1 MTLEQFRYVIEV
13 ERTGSINKAAANLY
27 MTQSALS
34 LSILN
39 LEKELGSTIFAR
51 TKKGTVLTPF
61 GKTLLQYLRPLHE
74 QIEQVNKLFVQ
85 GKARDNMTLKIANDG
100 FTVASLICS
109 MLYDKYRPVGLRI
122 EHFDSSGD
130 QARSMVA
137 DHMAE
142 IGIIRIWNCY
152 EKIEMRQ
159 LDTLG
164 LAFHPLIE
172 GSLAVA
178 VGMGSPLYH
187 DKSIEYVTPDM
198 LQKYPRVRYGYEDWG
213 FLSGNMA
220 ALGIYDLH
228 PSIVTSSRAVINDMQ
243 SYTDAY
249 YITTNVPENLVCSRR
264 TSTKRYLPLNGVDN
278 IRSKIGWI
286 SLRNTALSQIAMEF
300 TMLLEQWYR
309 GDLSEEMFCEKLHKQ
324 YSSPEANK

>member
-198 LQKYPRVRYGYEDWG
+198 LQKYPAFSRVP
-213 FLSGNMA
+213 LSAGSIYT
-220 ALGIYDLH
+220 GIPYMPAHSLSPKTWSKCDCVS
-228 PSIVTSSRAVINDMQ
+228 SILTGLSPLSAMKSLSMSRSSGI
-243 SYTDAY
+243 
-249 YITTNVPENLVCSRR
+249 
-264 TSTKRYLPLNGVDN
+264 
-278 IRSKIGWI
+278 
-286 SLRNTALSQIAMEF
+286 
-300 TMLLEQWYR
+300 
-309 GDLSEEMFCEKLHKQ
+309 
-324 YSSPEANK
+324 